1 MRIKILSLCRVCC
14 GPSIIVANVE
24 ITLFIKCLCKE
35 ENTRF
40 SCLNYQSTPVV
51 GRCSYQDPSHGLLLH
66 IYTHTHTYT
75 HTYTYTHTHTHFA
88 KKFACTGVW
97 LTRSF
102 WFAEWLETHQP
113 PQLVDAWT
121 SRTLSMFKDKHFGC
135 CKDIGL
141 SDLVV
146 QTQLD
151 EILKCAGGDRRC
163 WRKRK
168 GRAREKRRRINELR
182 SFHDIFVNEI
192 EIDLFALVR
201 KLEI

>member
-1 MRIKILSLCRVCC
+1 MHRTLTYWHCNCAVYAYLNLMNGSAFIVSCSREMRNSSGSK
-14 GPSIIVANVE
+14 N
-24 ITLFIKCLCKE
+24 
-35 ENTRF
+35 
-40 SCLNYQSTPVV
+40 
-51 GRCSYQDPSHGLLLH
+51 
-66 IYTHTHTYT
+66 THTQKTTITWTLQKAQH
-75 HTYTYTHTHTHFA
+75 THTHTHFA

-168 GRAREKRRRINELR
+168 GRA
-182 SFHDIFVNEI
+182 
-192 EIDLFALVR
+192 
-201 KLEI
+201 